1 MATLATPI
9 EPLGVEYAI
18 DLVRAPEMLTAEGRR
33 ESLRIRPPALE
44 AGAMTGRQRGRL
56 VEEEQLGIAGAP
68 DVSMPSLEVE
78 ATTNPSARNPA
89 SRTEG
94 AVVAMEPSAA
104 IAEQKAARSIGK
116 KIAERIDAVGQ

>member
-18 DLVRAPEMLTAEGRR
+18 DFVRASEMLTGECRR

-56 VEEEQLGIAGAP
+56 VEEKQLGIAGAP

-78 ATTNPSARNPA
+78 ATTNPSA
-89 SRTEG
+89 
-94 AVVAMEPSAA
+94 
-104 IAEQKAARSIGK
+104 
-116 KIAERIDAVGQ
+116 